1 MMPPA
6 FYFASW
12 PAILHLCYNY
22 NMKITL
28 QRGNARNIK
37 ATVTKDGSAV
47 DVTGWSVRLTVK
59 NKPTDT
65 DAAAIISKLVT
76 SIPNPTQG
84 IINIPIDAADTEDKA
99 IGTYVFDLL
108 VLDAAGKKHSSE
120 TGDFVIVQE
129 ITDEA

>member
-1 MMPPA
+1 M
-6 FYFASW
+6 
-12 PAILHLCYNY
+12 HLCYNY
-22 NMKITL
+22 DMKITL
-28 QRGNARNIK
+28 KRGNDRNLK

-84 IINIPIDAADTEDKA
+84 IINIPINAADTEDKA

-108 VLDAAGKKHSSE
+108 FLDAAGKKHSSE

-129 ITDEA
+129 ITDEV